1 MRKKLIGIGAVVLV
15 LVLML
20 TMAPACGN
28 GEEEGESKT
37 LKIGFY
43 GPLSGPAAPW
53 GAAHEEGAKWA
64 ADDINAA
71 GGIKVGK
78 DTYTVEVVS
87 CDSKYSASG
96 GGLCGTELVYDH
108 DIHYIIGPISTS
120 AYEAS
125 KPIFQD
131 NNVFNITISPTF
143 LGGPDNPYY
152 INGST
157 HGPSWV
163 LAFWTSCMN
172 AHPEVQTIAALAPDT
187 ADGHT
192 SLEGHYQAAADALGR
207 TIVAREYYLSPGTT
221 DFYPLLTKILA
232 ENPDA
237 IDTGPCPPG
246 EQALMVKQAR
256 ELGFTGRFFQ
266 PNWVPIGLLIDTVG
280 LDGMHSIS
288 TSLPDFAS
296 DAYSPQMQELARRYM
311 EERAAP
317 DETDMPDCVV
327 HGYSQMMFYKKAFE
341 QADSLDPDEVMKV
354 FDDPDFRF
362 ERYYTPNAE
371 LGGIETFGI
380 RRQMPHFNPYCEIVI
395 ENGEAKVMQMGGT
408 VVNVP

>member
-1 MRKKLIGIGAVVLV
+1 MKKKLISIGAVVLAV
-15 LVLML
+15 ALIL
-20 TMAPACGN
+20 TLAPSCGK
-28 GEEEGESKT
+28 EEGEAKT

-53 GAAHEEGAKWA
+53 GASHEEGTKWA

-78 DTYTVEVVS
+78 DTYMVEVVS
-87 CDSKYSASG
+87 CDDKMTGSVGAI
-96 GGLCGTELVYDH
+96 CGSELVYDQG
-108 DIHYIIGPISTS
+108 IRFIIGPISTS
-120 AYEAS
+120 TYEACKELFAS
-125 KPIFQD
+125 NK
-131 NNVFNITISPTF
+131 VFNIHIGAVF
-143 LGGPDNPYY
+143 LGGLDNPYY
-152 INGST
+152 LNGST
-157 HGPSWV
+157 YYPSWI
-163 LAFWTSCMN
+163 LAFWTSCLE

-192 SLEGHYQAAADALGR
+192 YLEEYYQAAAVALGR
-207 TIVAREYYLSPGTT
+207 TIVAREYYQSPGTT

-232 ENPDA
+232 KNPDA

-256 ELGFTGRFFQ
+256 ELGFTGRFFH
-266 PNWVPIGLLIDTVG
+266 PNWVPIGLLLDTVG
-280 LDGMHSIS
+280 IEGMYSIS
-288 TSLPDFAS
+288 TSLPDFTS

-327 HGYSQMMFYKKAFE
+327 HGYSQMMFLKKAFE
-341 QADSLDPDEVMKV
+341 EADSIDQDEVMKV
-354 FDDPDFRF
+354 FDDPNFRY
-362 ERYYTPNAE
+362 ERYYTPDAK

-395 ENGEAKVMQMGGT
+395 EDGEAKVMQMGGT
-408 VVNVP
+408 VVDVP